1 MTEKKEK
8 KIADI
13 LGTEIKNIKECYPHF
28 ELEIEE
34 DATCTPVL
42 IKQERK

>member
-8 KIADI
+8 KIANI